1 MISAFTHS
9 VARGVA
15 VLLCA
20 LCAWSASAQTH
31 YRPRISIGGHA
42 GVSMG
47 RVELSPSVPQSY
59 LIGTTGAM
67 TFRFTEEKLFGLVAE
82 LGWTQRGWKE
92 DFEES
97 PLQYSRT
104 LTYINIPIM
113 TQIIFGSR
121 RFKCFINLGPEVSYM
136 IANSISANFDYT
148 DLGSVHDW
156 PERRRMTEQLNMDI
170 KNKFDYGITGG
181 IGFEFYVQPRH
192 SITLEGRYHY
202 GLGNIFPSSKAD
214 TFSASRCSAI
224 EVTLGYNF
232 RLK

>member
-1 MISAFTHS
+1 M
-9 VARGVA
+9 G
-15 VLLCA
+15 LC
-20 LCAWSASAQTH
+20 LCLTLAGAASAQTH
-31 YRPRISIGGHA
+31 YKPRVSIGGHA

-47 RVELSPSVPQSY
+47 RVELSPSVPQTY
-59 LIGTTGAM
+59 LMGTTGAV

-104 LTYINIPIM
+104 LTYINLPVM

-121 RFKCFINLGPEVSYM
+121 RFKCFINLGPQVSYM
-136 IANSISANFDYT
+136 ISNSISANFDYK
-148 DLGSVHDW
+148 DLSSVHDW
-156 PERRRMTEQLNMDI
+156 PQRRRMTEQLDMDI
-170 KNKFDYGITGG
+170 KNKFDYGIAGG
-181 IGFEFYVQPRH
+181 LGFEFYVQPRH
-192 SITLEGRYHY
+192 SITVEGRYYY

-214 TFSASRCSAI
+214 TFSASRLSAI
-224 EVTLGYNF
+224 EVTVGYNF